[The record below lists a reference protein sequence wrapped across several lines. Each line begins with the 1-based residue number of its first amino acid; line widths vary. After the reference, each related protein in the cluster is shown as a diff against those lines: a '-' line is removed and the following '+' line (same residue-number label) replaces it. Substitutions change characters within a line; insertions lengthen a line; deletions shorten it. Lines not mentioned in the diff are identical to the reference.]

1 MAAFIR
7 VAYRLRIGEGM
18 ANPRKRMKEE
28 PESVI
33 TVPQNVGDTTTASPD
48 RARIAQRAYEL
59 YLLRGAADGA
69 AMDDW
74 LEAEREL
81 TQQEDSTVNR

>member
-1 MAAFIR
+1 
-7 VAYRLRIGEGM
+7 M
-18 ANPRKRMKEE
+18 ANPRKRTKEE
-28 PESVI
+28 PENVI
-33 TVPQNVGDTTTASPD
+33 SVPQNVGDTTTASPD

-59 YLLRGAADGA
+59 YLSRGATHGA

-81 TQQEDSTVNR
+81 TQQDDTTVNR

>member
-1 MAAFIR
+1 
-7 VAYRLRIGEGM
+7 M
-18 ANPRKRMKEE
+18 ANPRKRTKEE
-28 PESVI
+28 PKSVI
-33 TVPQNVGDTTTASPD
+33 SAPQNVGDTTAASPD

-81 TQQEDSTVNR
+81 TQQEDTTVNR